1 MKVCKTGHCQK
12 QCPVLYWDYDANP
25 QRQEEEKER
34 QKEMGKTLKR
44 LVSYYKPYKG
54 LFFSDLF
61 FAILGAGI
69 TLVIPLIVRYIT
81 SSTVIVIRVVNAP
94 IPEL

>member
-1 MKVCKTGHCQK
+1 
-12 QCPVLYWDYDANP
+12 
-25 QRQEEEKER
+25 
-34 QKEMGKTLKR
+34 MGKTLKR

-81 SSTVIVIRVVNAP
+81 STVVNQPVQEATDLIVKLGIFMVRWCWLRRSVIFILP
-94 IPEL
+94 ITGISWEQGLSGT

>member
-1 MKVCKTGHCQK
+1 
-12 QCPVLYWDYDANP
+12 
-25 QRQEEEKER
+25 
-34 QKEMGKTLKR
+34 MGKTLKR

-81 SSTVIVIRVVNAP
+81 STVVNQP
-94 IPEL
+94 VDVYKRQQ

>member
-1 MKVCKTGHCQK
+1 
-12 QCPVLYWDYDANP
+12 
-25 QRQEEEKER
+25 
-34 QKEMGKTLKR
+34 MGKTLKR

-81 SSTVIVIRVVNAP
+81 STVVN
-94 IPEL
+94 